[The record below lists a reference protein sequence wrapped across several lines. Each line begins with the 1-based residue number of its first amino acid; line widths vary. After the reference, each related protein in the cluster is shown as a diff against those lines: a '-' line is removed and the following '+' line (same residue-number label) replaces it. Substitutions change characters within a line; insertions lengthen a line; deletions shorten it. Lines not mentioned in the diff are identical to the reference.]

1 MNNRS
6 IQREQQLFSQVSIH
20 QTNEKKHVMSLEV
33 VTKSPPK
40 ENSPS
45 ISIRPDVHV
54 KRSPHKTVS
63 SVPNKSNMTLPHN
76 KRYPSRGTVD
86 KMRYSSSDYTIK
98 LYPRNE
104 QSLSIHPSSNW
115 SMKESLCGKSND
127 DSKNQYLRQ
136 YRNHKRMNSFH
147 SPTNDTILIIVNY
160 HFNHYGSISFF
171 DSTFFPA
178 FAQLYPTDFDVVYIG
193 ANCHRPAKVLRN
205 AYTHR
210 GRYSYHSFRLVYDLF
225 SEDKYPYK
233 GYLFMNDDS
242 YVDPQFLS
250 SYNLSTSW
258 KEYSIPYS
266 GRTRWPWNDA
276 LNVNKVSYSEAFY
289 NAMDEIVSDRS
300 INNRCHFTSPGSLR
314 KGWGDFFYVYRG
326 DVSFFLKLEE
336 VMFRHRVFLE
346 LAVPTII
353 HCINPKPFI
362 DCNHGKMENRLRCV
376 HIHPVKLSHSNLRS
390 YMMKRLNHDNMYEV
404 PIVKYYSVWFD
415 SPSSHN

>member
-1 MNNRS
+1 
-6 IQREQQLFSQVSIH
+6 
-20 QTNEKKHVMSLEV
+20 MSLEV

-40 ENSPS
+40 ENSPPIRIPPNWHMRRS
-45 ISIRPDVHV
+45 IYRTRSRRYSRRA
-54 KRSPHKTVS
+54 KRSFH
-63 SVPNKSNMTLPHN
+63 HIG
-76 KRYPSRGTVD
+76 YPSRGTVD

-225 SEDKYPYK
+225 SEDEYPYK

-250 SYNLSTSW
+250 S
-258 KEYSIPYS
+258 
-266 GRTRWPWNDA
+266 
-276 LNVNKVSYSEAFY
+276 
-289 NAMDEIVSDRS
+289 
-300 INNRCHFTSPGSLR
+300 
-314 KGWGDFFYVYRG
+314 
-326 DVSFFLKLEE
+326 
-336 VMFRHRVFLE
+336 
-346 LAVPTII
+346 
-353 HCINPKPFI
+353 
-362 DCNHGKMENRLRCV
+362 
-376 HIHPVKLSHSNLRS
+376 
-390 YMMKRLNHDNMYEV
+390 
-404 PIVKYYSVWFD
+404 
-415 SPSSHN
+415 